1 MGMNKNFMVFFAV
14 LLMVIGILPN
24 IYNRSEELS
33 KEIAI
38 SEAKTKEQVIKVSD
52 TTDIPKVNNYTTKLS
67 VTAQTDRE
75 ITLSW
80 DDIAQIDGYTIY
92 RSKPNEDYKEIYSI
106 ESGEV
111 TTYADKNLESGSV
124 YSYKIKTFIKGDKE
138 MIYGKDSEICSTYTK
153 CMTPNLFVEKYK
165 EDDIKVTWD
174 ISKDVDGYE
183 IYRSMSKKGNFY
195 PLVVADKNIY
205 SKFIDREVNGDM
217 KSYYKIRAFKYIN
230 GGIVYSDFSEAI
242 SIKGE

>member
-1 MGMNKNFMVFFAV
+1 MGINKNFMVFFAV

-52 TTDIPKVNNYTTKLS
+52 TTDTPKVNNYTTKLS

-80 DDIAQIDGYTIY
+80 DDIDEVDGYTIY
-92 RSKPNEDYKEIYSI
+92 RSKLNEDYKEIYSI
-106 ESGEV
+106 ETGEA
-111 TTYADKNLESGSV
+111 TTCVDKDLESGSV
-124 YSYKIKTFIKGDKE
+124 YLYKIKTFIKDDKE
-138 MIYGKDSEICSTYTK
+138 IIYGNDSEICSTYTK
-153 CMTPNLFVEKYK
+153 CMTPNLFVEKYNGD
-165 EDDIKVTWD
+165 EIKVTWD
-174 ISKDVDGYE
+174 IFKDVDGYE
-183 IYRSMSKKGNFY
+183 IYRSTSKKGNFY

-217 KSYYKIRAFKYIN
+217 GYYYKIRAFKYIN

-242 SIKGE
+242 SIKGK